1 MTNTAFSFVVVGSS
15 PYKRWRSRFFSTHRQ
30 PSDHNIRA
38 MPLMVYPSRLVSRWR
53 DGAARPSDDNISSA
67 LQFKVHLGTSF
78 VVAPAQSA
86 GYRTVRERPS
96 CRGQRG

>member
-1 MTNTAFSFVVVGSS
+1 
-15 PYKRWRSRFFSTHRQ
+15 
-30 PSDHNIRA
+30 

-86 GYRTVRERPS
+86 GYRTVRERPLMPRS
-96 CRGQRG
+96 AGVTPSRSQLDDRWWDGCLLHSSGGWTPH